1 MDQIA
6 FGLFDWVDRGQ
17 RPLHQLY
24 EERLQ
29 LIEAAD
35 VAGFYSY
42 HLAEHHATP
51 LGMAPSPALFL
62 AAAAQRTQKI
72 RIGPLGYLLP
82 LYSPLR
88 LIEEICMLDNLSDG
102 RLDLGVARGVSPYE
116 LGFSGIDHN
125 NARAIF
131 DESVAVIV
139 QGMTQSRLNFQGEYY
154 NFNNVPMEMEPY
166 QKPYPPLWY
175 PTDNPNSIPYVARNG
190 YHFVSLAPAARIR
203 ENVDLYWNLWK
214 EHQSDPDRP
223 NGHVTEPK
231 VGVMRRILVA
241 ETDNEAEMVARA
253 AHQDWFHSLTK
264 LWHEYD
270 DHFPDGL
277 FNWDSSTQNETLNY
291 GSPSRVN
298 EQIARLL
305 EVSGCNYLICVFA
318 WGTMSHEQSLNS
330 LRLFVD
336 EVMPNFQ
343 DNPQVI
349 TQ

>member
-35 VAGFYSY
+35 VAVFYSY

-175 PTDNPNSIPYVARNG
+175 PTDNPNSIP
-190 YHFVSLAPAARIR
+190 
-203 ENVDLYWNLWK
+203 
-214 EHQSDPDRP
+214 
-223 NGHVTEPK
+223 
-231 VGVMRRILVA
+231 
-241 ETDNEAEMVARA
+241 
-253 AHQDWFHSLTK
+253 
-264 LWHEYD
+264 
-270 DHFPDGL
+270 
-277 FNWDSSTQNETLNY
+277 
-291 GSPSRVN
+291 
-298 EQIARLL
+298 
-305 EVSGCNYLICVFA
+305 
-318 WGTMSHEQSLNS
+318 
-330 LRLFVD
+330 
-336 EVMPNFQ
+336 
-343 DNPQVI
+343 
-349 TQ
+349 